1 MKLILGILALSFSA
15 FAQTGAQG
23 VGAPCQGR
31 PQHTF
36 ANVTN
41 SGTTLVV
48 PAAPHN
54 ALEQIIRVCKVEF
67 SGPGTMITAKLVGT
81 ISAADTALT
90 GTYQLATYSQ
100 DWNGQ
105 LGTDTA
111 GPGAS
116 LGINLAS
123 AANVAITVTFYYSVQ

>member
-1 MKLILGILALSFSA
+1 MKKLLLALFAASA
-15 FAQTGAQG
+15 IYAQTGAQG

-41 SGTTLVV
+41 SGTTLVI

-54 ALEQIIRVCKVEF
+54 SLEQIIRVCKVEF

-81 ISAADTALT
+81 IAAADTALT
-90 GTYQLATYSQ
+90 ATYQLATYSQ

-116 LGINLAS
+116 LGLNLAAS
-123 AANVAITVTFYYSVQ
+123 GSVAITISYYYSVQ